1 MIDVTLLGSGGSMPM
16 PNRFLSSLLISYK
29 GRKILIDCGEGTQ
42 VAMRSMNTGF
52 KNIDMICITHL
63 HGDHIFGL
71 PGLISTMRNSERTEK
86 IKIIGPEGT
95 REVLKGLLS
104 PITYMP
110 FDLDIIESPQKTLRI
125 VKSSI
130 ALEVKEYEEPESAD
144 MLLSTLMLEHSSPC
158 LGYSFYLPRNPKFSV
173 EKAELNKVPMEIWG
187 RLQKGETVVH
197 DNMTYEPHMVLGEK
211 RRGIKVSF
219 ISDTRPIEAIPDFIK
234 ESDLLI
240 CEGTYGYDGDI
251 EKAQRNKHMT
261 FKEAAMLAKEGEVRE
276 LLLTHFSPSMDKPEI
291 YRQNAAD
298 IFADV
303 IIGYDGY
310 TKTISFQDR

>member
-42 VAMRSMNTGF
+42 VAMRKMNTGF
-52 KNIDMICITHL
+52 KSIDIICITHI

-86 IKIIGPEGT
+86 IVIIGPEGT
-95 REVLKGLLS
+95 SGVLKGLLS

-110 FDLDIIESPQKTLRI
+110 FELDIIEDPNQPMEIT
-125 VKSSI
+125 KSSVS
-130 ALEVKEYEEPESAD
+130 LQLNEYNESENQEIIF
-144 MLLSTLMLEHSSPC
+144 STLALEHSSPC
-158 LGYSFYLPRNPKFSV
+158 MGYSFYLKRKPKFSV

-187 RLQKGETVVH
+187 RLQKGEVVVY
-197 DNMTYEPHMVLGEK
+197 NNKIYEPHMVLGDK

-219 ISDTRPIEAIPDFIK
+219 ISDTRPIETIPDFIK
-234 ESDLLI
+234 DSDLFI

-251 EKAQRNKHMT
+251 EKAERNKHMT
-261 FKEAAMLAKEGEVRE
+261 FREAAMLAKQGNVKE
-276 LLLTHFSPSMDKPEI
+276 LLLTHFGPSMDKPEI

-303 IIGYDGY
+303 TIGYDGY
-310 TKTISFQDR
+310 TKTISFQEK

>member
-1 MIDVTLLGSGGSMPM
+1 MLDITLLGSGGSMPM
-16 PNRFLSSLLISYK
+16 PNRYLSSLIISYK
-29 GRKILIDCGEGTQ
+29 GRKILMDCGEGTQ
-42 VAMRSMNTGF
+42 VAMRNMNTGF

-110 FDLDIIESPQKTLRI
+110 FELDIIENSQKVLKLT
-125 VKSSI
+125 KSSTT
-130 ALEVKEYEEPESAD
+130 LEVSEYEESENAD
-144 MLLSTLMLEHSSPC
+144 IILSTLLLDHSSPC

-173 EKAELNKVPMEIWG
+173 EKAQLNKVPMEIWG
-187 RLQKGETVVH
+187 RLQKGETVIL
-197 DNMTYEPHMVLGEK
+197 DNITYEPHMVLGE
-211 RRGIKVSF
+211 RRKGIKVSF
-219 ISDTRPIEAIPDFIK
+219 ITDTRPIDTIHEFIK
-234 ESDLLI
+234 DSDLFI

-251 EKAQRNKHMT
+251 EKAERNKHMT
-261 FKEAAMLAKEGEVRE
+261 FREAAMLAKEGNVRE
-276 LLLTHFSPSMDKPEI
+276 LLLTHFSPSLDKPETYI
-291 YRQNAAD
+291 QNAAE
-298 IFADV
+298 IFENV

-310 TKTISFQDR
+310 TKTISYQD